1 MRGGRFRPPR
11 EVSPIAKSRRSQRV
25 GSNPRNNESKSRLV
39 DVTPEQERAIL
50 VAVELKGRDQ
60 LWTIEDTLGELRHLA
75 ESAGAEVVG
84 TLNQRADRL
93 TPTYIGKGKVDE
105 LQELVQEKNAG
116 VVIFDDELTPT
127 QQRNLETALS
137 PRTFTRNGEQSE
149 IKVID
154 RTALILDVFGRHA
167 STYEG
172 KLQVELAQHEYLLPR
187 LAGQWSHLE
196 RLGGG
201 IGTRG
206 PGETQIET
214 DRRLVRRRLQKIKSE
229 LEGVRQRRTLH
240 MDRRKKSAIPM
251 ATLVGYTN
259 AGKSTLFN
267 ALVQAGANGDA
278 SPAANQLFS
287 TLDPVTRRIRLPS
300 GAPLL
305 LSDTV
310 GFIQKLSPNVIAAFR
325 ATLDEL
331 DRADIL
337 LHVIDVSHPKAP
349 EQTEVVEQ
357 TLDELGLGDRPRL
370 LVINKMDLL
379 SDSAAFGYEL
389 NDTGVLSLGEGWEK
403 DAADGVLVSAE
414 KGWNLDHLL
423 SEIENELVDLDG
435 PLLITEEYAGGW
447 R

>member
-1 MRGGRFRPPR
+1 MPAP
-11 EVSPIAKSRRSQRV
+11 
-25 GSNPRNNESKSRLV
+25 
-39 DVTPEQERAIL
+39 ERAIL
-50 VAVELKGRDQ
+50 VAVDLKGRDE
-60 LWTIEDTLGELRHLA
+60 LWSLEDTLGELRHLT

-84 TLNQRADRL
+84 TLFQRSERL
-93 TPTYIGKGKVDE
+93 TPTYVGKGKLEE
-105 LQELVQEKNAG
+105 LQELVKEKSAE

-127 QQRNLETALS
+127 QQRNLEAAIS
-137 PRTFTRNGEQSE
+137 PRTYTRSGDQNEVK
-149 IKVID
+149 IID

-172 KLQVELAQHEYLLPR
+172 KLQVDLAQHEYLLPR

-214 DRRLVRRRLQKIKSE
+214 DRRLVRRRLQKIRSE
-229 LEGVRQRRTLH
+229 LDGVRRRRALH

-267 ALVQAGANGDA
+267 ALVQAGSNGEA
-278 SPAANQLFS
+278 SLAANQLFS

-331 DRADIL
+331 DRSDVL

-357 TLDELGLGDRPRL
+357 TLEELGLGDRPRL
-370 LVINKMDLL
+370 LIINKMDLL
-379 SDSAAFGYEL
+379 ADSPGGAEEL
-389 NDTGVLSLGEGWEK
+389 PGARDFSLG
-403 DAADGVLVSAE
+403 AAWDGNAPSGVLVSAE

-435 PLLITEEYAGGW
+435 PLLMTEEYAGGW

>member
-1 MRGGRFRPPR
+1 M
-11 EVSPIAKSRRSQRV
+11 A
-25 GSNPRNNESKSRLV
+25 V
-39 DVTPEQERAIL
+39 D
-50 VAVELKGRDQ
+50 LKARDQ
-60 LWTIEDTLGELRHLA
+60 LWTLEDTLGELRHLT

-84 TLNQRADRL
+84 VLHQRADRL
-93 TPTYIGKGKVDE
+93 TPTYIGKGKLDE
-105 LQELVQEKNAG
+105 LRDIVEQESASL
-116 VVIFDDELTPT
+116 VIFDDELTPT
-127 QQRNLETALS
+127 QQRNLEAAIA
-137 PRTFTRNGEQSE
+137 PKTFTRNGEQSQVK
-149 IKVID
+149 IID

-214 DRRLVRRRLQKIKSE
+214 DRRLVRRRLQKIRSE
-229 LEGVRQRRTLH
+229 LDGVRRHRTLH

-267 ALVQAGANGDA
+267 ALVRSGASSEENA
-278 SPAANQLFS
+278 SLAANQLFS

-310 GFIQKLSPNVIAAFR
+310 GFIQRLSPNVIAAFR

-331 DRADIL
+331 DRADVL
-337 LHVIDVSHPKAP
+337 LHVIDVSHQKAP

-357 TLDELGLGDRPRL
+357 TLEELGLGDRPRL

-379 SDSAAFGYEL
+379 AEGE
-389 NDTGVLSLGEGWEK
+389 NGIPGVEGLDPGG
-403 DAADGVLVSAE
+403 DAAWAREVGDGVLVSAE
-414 KGWNLDHLL
+414 KGWNLDDLL
-423 SEIENELVDLDG
+423 REIETQLVNLDG
-435 PLLITEEYAGGW
+435 PLLMTEEYASGW

>member
-1 MRGGRFRPPR
+1 M
-11 EVSPIAKSRRSQRV
+11 
-25 GSNPRNNESKSRLV
+25 
-39 DVTPEQERAIL
+39 PEPERAIL
-50 VAVELKGRDQ
+50 VAVELKGRNE
-60 LWTIEDTLGELRHLA
+60 LWSLEDTLGELRHLT

-84 TLNQRADRL
+84 TVFQRSERL
-93 TPTYIGKGKVDE
+93 TPTYVGKGKLEE
-105 LQELVQEKNAG
+105 LQEQVRESSAD

-127 QQRNLETALS
+127 QQRNLEAAIS
-137 PRTFTRNGEQSE
+137 PRTFTRSGDQSE
-149 IKVID
+149 VKIID

-214 DRRLVRRRLQKIKSE
+214 DRRLVRRRLQKIRSE
-229 LEGVRQRRTLH
+229 LDGVRRRRALH

-267 ALVQAGANGDA
+267 ALVQAGSGGDA
-278 SPAANQLFS
+278 SLAANQLFS

-310 GFIQKLSPNVIAAFR
+310 GFIQRLSPNVIAAFR

-331 DRADIL
+331 DRADVL
-337 LHVIDVSHPKAP
+337 LHVIDVSHAKAP

-379 SDSAAFGYEL
+379 ADSPSATEDLPGARDF
-389 NDTGVLSLGEGWEK
+389 SLGTAWDG
-403 DAADGVLVSAE
+403 DAPSGVLVSAE

-423 SEIENELVDLDG
+423 SEIESQLVDLDG
-435 PLLITEEYAGGW
+435 PLLMTEEYAGGW

>member
-1 MRGGRFRPPR
+1 M
-11 EVSPIAKSRRSQRV
+11 
-25 GSNPRNNESKSRLV
+25 V

-50 VAVELKGRDQ
+50 VAVEVKGRDQ
-60 LWTIEDTLGELRHLA
+60 LWTLDDTLGELQHLT
-75 ESAGAEVVG
+75 ESAGADVVA
-84 TLNQRADRL
+84 TLQQRADRL
-93 TPTYIGKGKVDE
+93 TPTYIGKGKLEE
-105 LQELVQEKNAG
+105 LQELIEEKSAS

-127 QQRNLETALS
+127 QQRNLEAVIS
-137 PRTFTRNGEQSE
+137 PRTFTRNGEQTE
-149 IKVID
+149 VKVID

-229 LEGVRQRRTLH
+229 LDGVRRRRTLH

-267 ALVQAGANGDA
+267 ALVQAGTGADA
-278 SPAANQLFS
+278 SLAANQLFS

-310 GFIQKLSPNVIAAFR
+310 GFIQKLSHNVIAAFR

-331 DRADIL
+331 DRADVL

-379 SDSAAFGYEL
+379 TDSAASGSEL
-389 NDTGVLSLGEGWEK
+389 AEVRELSLGEGWEK

-423 SEIENELVDLDG
+423 SEVENQLVDLDG
-435 PLLITEEYAGGW
+435 PLLMTEEYAGGG

>member
-1 MRGGRFRPPR
+1 M
-11 EVSPIAKSRRSQRV
+11 
-25 GSNPRNNESKSRLV
+25 V

-50 VAVELKGRDQ
+50 VAVEVKGRDQ
-60 LWTIEDTLGELRHLA
+60 LWTLEDTLGELQHLT

-84 TLNQRADRL
+84 TLFQRSDRL
-93 TPTYIGKGKVDE
+93 TPTYIGKGKLDE
-105 LQELVQEKNAG
+105 LRDLIEEKSASI
-116 VVIFDDELTPT
+116 VIFDEELTPT
-127 QQRNLETALS
+127 QQRNLEAAIS
-137 PRTFTRNGEQSE
+137 PRSFTRNGEQGE
-149 IKVID
+149 IKIID

-229 LEGVRQRRTLH
+229 LDGVRRRRTLH

-267 ALVQAGANGDA
+267 ALVNAGTGGDA
-278 SPAANQLFS
+278 SLAANQLFS

-310 GFIQKLSPNVIAAFR
+310 GFIQKLSHNVIAAFR

-331 DRADIL
+331 DRADVL

-349 EQTEVVEQ
+349 EQMEVVEQ

-379 SDSAAFGYEL
+379 TDTAASGGEL
-389 NDTGVLSLGEGWEK
+389 AEVRELSLGAGWER

-423 SEIENELVDLDG
+423 SEIENQLVELDG
-435 PLLITEEYAGGW
+435 PLLMTEEYAGGW

>member
-1 MRGGRFRPPR
+1 M
-11 EVSPIAKSRRSQRV
+11 
-25 GSNPRNNESKSRLV
+25 
-39 DVTPEQERAIL
+39 
-50 VAVELKGRDQ
+50 KGRDQ
-60 LWTIEDTLGELRHLA
+60 LWTLDDTLGELRHLT

-84 TLNQRADRL
+84 TVQQRADRL
-93 TPTYIGKGKVDE
+93 TQTYIGKGKLEE
-105 LQELVQEKNAG
+105 LQELIEEKSAS

-127 QQRNLETALS
+127 QQRNLEAVIS
-137 PRTFTRNGEQSE
+137 PRTFTRNGEQTE
-149 IKVID
+149 VKVID

-229 LEGVRQRRTLH
+229 LDGVRRRRTLH

-267 ALVQAGANGDA
+267 ALVNAGTEGDA
-278 SPAANQLFS
+278 SLAANQLFS

-310 GFIQKLSPNVIAAFR
+310 GFIQKLSHNVIAAFR

-331 DRADIL
+331 DRADVL

-357 TLDELGLGDRPRL
+357 TLEELGLGDRPRL

-379 SDSAAFGYEL
+379 TDSSTPNGEL
-389 NDTGVLSLGEGWEK
+389 AEVRELSLGSGWES

-423 SEIENELVDLDG
+423 TEIENQLVELDG
-435 PLLITEEYAGGW
+435 PLLMTEEYAGGW

>member
-1 MRGGRFRPPR
+1 
-11 EVSPIAKSRRSQRV
+11 VI
-25 GSNPRNNESKSRLV
+25 
-39 DVTPEQERAIL
+39 PERERAIL

-60 LWTIEDTLGELRHLA
+60 LWTLEDTLGELRHLA
-75 ESAGAEVVG
+75 ESAGAEVVA
-84 TLNQRADRL
+84 TMFQRSDRL
-93 TPTYIGKGKVDE
+93 TPTYIGKGKLDE
-105 LQELVQEKNAG
+105 LRDLIEQESAG
-116 VVIFDDELTPT
+116 VVVFDDELTPT
-127 QQRNLETALS
+127 QQRNLEAGLS
-137 PRTFTRNGEQSE
+137 SASSTRNGDRGDV
-149 IKVID
+149 KVID

-167 STYEG
+167 SSYEG

-214 DRRLVRRRLQKIKSE
+214 DRRLVRRRIQKIRSD
-229 LEGVRQRRTLH
+229 LDGVRRRRTLH

-267 ALVQAGANGDA
+267 ALVNAGPGSGDA
-278 SPAANQLFS
+278 SLAANQLFS

-331 DRADIL
+331 DRSDVL

-349 EQTEVVEQ
+349 EQTEVVEE
-357 TLDELGLGDRPRL
+357 TLEELGLGDRPRL

-379 SDSAAFGYEL
+379 SDSASPGAEL
-389 NDTGVLSLGEGWEK
+389 SGGRALSLG
-403 DAADGVLVSAE
+403 AAWDKEASAGVLVSAE

-423 SEIENELVDLDG
+423 AEMENQLVNIDG
-435 PLLITEEYAGGW
+435 PLLMTEEYAGGW
-447 R
+447 G

>member
-1 MRGGRFRPPR
+1 M
-11 EVSPIAKSRRSQRV
+11 
-25 GSNPRNNESKSRLV
+25 
-39 DVTPEQERAIL
+39 
-50 VAVELKGRDQ
+50 
-60 LWTIEDTLGELRHLA
+60 WTLEDTLGELRHLT

-84 TLNQRADRL
+84 TLFQKSERL
-93 TPTYIGKGKVDE
+93 TPTYIGKGKLDE
-105 LQELVQEKNAG
+105 LRDLIKELSAD
-116 VVIFDDELTPT
+116 VVVFDDELTPT
-127 QQRNLETALS
+127 QQRNLEAGLS
-137 PRTFTRNGEQSE
+137 PKGAPMYGERGE

-214 DRRLVRRRLQKIKSE
+214 DRRLVRRRLQKIKSD
-229 LEGVRQRRTLH
+229 LDGVRRRRTQH

-259 AGKSTLFN
+259 AGKSTMFN
-267 ALVQAGANGDA
+267 ALVQTGNSGDA
-278 SPAANQLFS
+278 SLAANQLFS

-310 GFIQKLSPNVIAAFR
+310 GFIQKLSPKVITAFR
-325 ATLDEL
+325 ATLEEL
-331 DRADIL
+331 DRADVL

-379 SDSAAFGYEL
+379 TDSATSGGEL
-389 NDTGVLSLGEGWEK
+389 AQVRELSLGAGWEK

-423 SEIENELVDLDG
+423 SEIENQLVNIDG
-435 PLLITEEYAGGW
+435 PLLMTEEYAGGW